1 MILGPPLR
9 FSRIFIS
16 LLIFFF
22 LTGCEI
28 ITELMLCLKDKTN
41 TKSESMGINEV
52 LASAWSIHEY
62 LTLEG
67 GSRK

>member
-16 LLIFFF
+16 RLIFFF

-41 TKSESMGINEV
+41 TKSESMGNNEV
-52 LASAWSIHEY
+52 FASAWSVHEY

-67 GSRK
+67 SRA

>member
-28 ITELMLCLKDKTN
+28 ITALMLYLKDKTD
-41 TKSESMGINEV
+41 TKSESMGNNEV
-52 LASAWSIHEY
+52 HASAWSLHEY
-62 LTLEG
+62 LILEE
-67 GSRK
+67 SRE

>member
-22 LTGCEI
+22 LTGWEI
-28 ITELMLCLKDKTN
+28 ITELTLCLKDKTD
-41 TKSESMGINEV
+41 TKSESMGNNDV
-52 LASAWSIHEY
+52 VDSAWSIHEY
-62 LTLEG
+62 LTLEE
-67 GSRK
+67 SRE